1 MYLVLMVIAL
11 KEIQDLL
18 SLNLLLVHRQ
28 SQLNVQMAS
37 VKEKLA
43 KMEIVKLKF
52 LKNNLK
58 DLFQTVTDQTQFR
71 ASMEFV
77 FLRNVLMVS
86 VL

>member
-1 MYLVLMVIAL
+1 
-11 KEIQDLL
+11 
-18 SLNLLLVHRQ
+18 
-28 SQLNVQMAS
+28 MAS

-71 ASMEFV
+71 ASMEFA
-77 FLRNVLMVS
+77 FLRHVLMVS
-86 VL
+86 VP

>member
-43 KMEIVKLKF
+43 QMEIVKLKF
-52 LKNNLK
+52 LKNNLR

-77 FLRNVLMVS
+77 FLRHVLMVS